1 MKQSPTRSIRDRRPI
16 AAGAVIAWVAVS
28 PWIWGFAA
36 SRPAIANHVFL
47 VLGFGPL
54 AVMIAV
60 LRPAAVVT
68 ILGGVWLALSPWI
81 LGYAF
86 DHGAWLNELVAGGLL
101 AVLGTSAAGI
111 RARPRTRLRRR
122 AAVGGSAGLDGVR

>member
-1 MKQSPTRSIRDRRPI
+1 MS
-16 AAGAVIAWVAVS
+16 VS